1 MEHTESH
8 FPEPR
13 KGNYRFENSYAG
25 LIGTDVIDIHAI
37 LLSQLV
43 DLLHHVALYII
54 LNTPYHF
61 AGRTFIL
68 GLFLMFCM
76 NSIR

>member
-1 MEHTESH
+1 MEHSENR

-13 KGNYRFENSYAG
+13 KGNYRIENSYAG

-43 DLLHHVALYII
+43 NPLHHIVLYII
-54 LNTPYHF
+54 LNTHLSVF
-61 AGRTFIL
+61 WENVHTRL
-68 GLFLMFCM
+68 VSDVLHD
-76 NSIR
+76 

>member
-1 MEHTESH
+1 MEHTESR

-37 LLSQLV
+37 LLSQMV
-43 DLLHHVALYII
+43 DPLQHIALYII
-54 LNTPYHF
+54 LNTHLSVCWENIHT
-61 AGRTFIL
+61 RL
-68 GLFLMFCM
+68 VSDVLHE
-76 NSIR
+76 

>member
-1 MEHTESH
+1 MEHTESR

-43 DLLHHVALYII
+43 DP
-54 LNTPYHF
+54 LNTHLSVCWENVHT
-61 AGRTFIL
+61 RL
-68 GLFLMFCM
+68 VSDVLHS
-76 NSIR
+76 SIR

>member
-1 MEHTESH
+1 MEHSKSR
-8 FPEPR
+8 FPESR

-43 DLLHHVALYII
+43 DPLPHIVLYII
-54 LNTPYHF
+54 LSTHLSVCLEKVHTRLVF
-61 AGRTFIL
+61 DVL
-68 GLFLMFCM
+68 HE
-76 NSIR
+76 